1 MDITNMLFA
10 RGMRMNREP
19 IKALADIICNQM
31 GINQDR
37 VFLLNDNRQ
46 IPNDS
51 ELYVT
56 LDIIMQ
62 APFGADVKYKETTL
76 NNQQVYQEVQ
86 SMAIKQTIVVSLV
99 SKNSDARLRAYEVQM
114 AMNSTYSEQS
124 QETNGFHI
132 ASISPIHNR
141 SFLEASSRLNRF
153 DTEIAV
159 ITGIEKTQNVGYYD
173 TFEHT
178 EMFEG

>member
-1 MDITNMLFA
+1 
-10 RGMRMNREP
+10 MNREP

-31 GINQDR
+31 NIQPSR
-37 VFLLNDNRQ
+37 IFLLNDNRQ

-62 APFGADVKYKETTL
+62 APFGSDVKYKETTL
-76 NNQQVYQEVQ
+76 NNQEVYQEIQ

-99 SKNSDARLRAYEVQM
+99 SKNSDARTRAYEVQM

-141 SFLEASSRLNRF
+141 SFLEASARLNRF
-153 DTEIAV
+153 DTEVSV
-159 ITGIEKTQNVGYYD
+159 ITGIEKTQTVDYYT
-173 TFEHT
+173 TFNHE

>member
-1 MDITNMLFA
+1 MD
-10 RGMRMNREP
+10 REP

-31 GINQDR
+31 NISSSR
-37 VFLLNDNRQ
+37 VFILNDNRQ

-62 APFGADVKYKETTL
+62 APFSSDVKYKETTL
-76 NNQQVYQEVQ
+76 NNEQVYQEVQ

-99 SKNSDARLRAYEVQM
+99 SKNSDARKRAYEVQM

-124 QETNGFHI
+124 QESNGFHI
-132 ASISPIHNR
+132 SSISPIHNR
-141 SFLEASSRLNRF
+141 SFVEATARLNRF
-153 DTEIAV
+153 DTEVTV
-159 ITGIEKTQNVGYYD
+159 ITGIEKKQTVNYYD
-173 TFEHT
+173 TFNHT
-178 EMFEG
+178 ELFEA